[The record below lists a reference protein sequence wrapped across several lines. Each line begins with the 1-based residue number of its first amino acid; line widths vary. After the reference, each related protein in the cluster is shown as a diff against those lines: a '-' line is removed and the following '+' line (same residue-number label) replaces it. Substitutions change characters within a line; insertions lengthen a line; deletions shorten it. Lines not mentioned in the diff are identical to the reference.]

1 MRLKAEKGHKMENVE
16 NKTEETLAFEKIAEG
31 FTKQELVQKALESF
45 QITAHL
51 VDLIRVLSVDTE
63 GLTPIQR
70 TMYDSASA
78 RELRA
83 KSRRAAKVIVAQ
95 YDANLKGIEQ
105 DEAESE

>member
-1 MRLKAEKGHKMENVE
+1 MENVKSE
-16 NKTEETLAFEKIAEG
+16 DILAFEKIAKG
-31 FTKQELVQKALESF
+31 YTKQELVQKALESF
-45 QITAHL
+45 QITSHL
-51 VDLIRVLSVDTE
+51 VDLLRVLSVDGE
-63 GLTPIQR
+63 GLSAIQR

-83 KSRRAAKVIVAQ
+83 KSRRAAKIIVAQ

>member
-1 MRLKAEKGHKMENVE
+1 MENVKSE
-16 NKTEETLAFEKIAEG
+16 DILAFEKIAKG
-31 FTKQELVQKALESF
+31 YTKQELVQKALESF
-45 QITAHL
+45 QITSHL
-51 VDLIRVLSVDTE
+51 IDLLRVLSVDGE
-63 GLTPIQR
+63 GLSAIQR